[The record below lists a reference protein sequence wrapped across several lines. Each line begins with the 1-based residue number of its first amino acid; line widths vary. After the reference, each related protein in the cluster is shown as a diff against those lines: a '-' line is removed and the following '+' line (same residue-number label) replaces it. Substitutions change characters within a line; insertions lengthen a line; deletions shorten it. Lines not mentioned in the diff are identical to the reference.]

1 MFSDLPRSSRGPLAS
16 RGAPFT
22 LRRRRLALAALVA
35 PLTAG
40 AWPAWAQGD
49 AYPLRPVRIV
59 VPLAAGGSADA
70 LCRLMASS
78 LAKVL
83 GQAVV
88 VDNKPGAGGVTG
100 LGEVVRARPDGYT
113 LGYSLAGALT
123 VSPHIVKDMP
133 FNPLKDL
140 APLTQLV
147 AVPEL
152 IVVHPRL
159 GVRTLPQL
167 VAYAKAHPGKLNF
180 ASAGNGTIP
189 HLGGELLNREAGI
202 SMVHVPYRGSGP
214 ALNDLL
220 AGQVDLM
227 VSDVTLVRSHI
238 VDKRLMAL
246 AVAGADQLEE
256 LPGVPTTAQA
266 GLPGMRVA
274 NWHGVVAPA
283 GTPVAL
289 LERLHAAIRQAMAQP
304 EVAAR
309 VGREGADVV
318 LSTPQQFGSFLRH
331 ESATWAALVKT
342 LPLRWDA

>member
-1 MFSDLPRSSRGPLAS
+1 M
-16 RGAPFT
+16 
-22 LRRRRLALAALVA
+22 RRRRLALAALAA
-35 PLTAG
+35 PLGAG

-49 AYPLRPVRIV
+49 GYPSRPLRIV
-59 VPLAAGGSADA
+59 VPLATGGSADA
-70 LCRLMASS
+70 MCRLMANS
-78 LAKVL
+78 LTKVL

-88 VDNKPGAGGVTG
+88 VENKPGAGGVTG
-100 LGEVVRARPDGYT
+100 LGEVVRAKPDGYT

-123 VSPHIVKDMP
+123 VSPHIVKGMP
-133 FNPLKDL
+133 FDPLKAL

-152 IVVHPRL
+152 IVVNPRL
-159 GVRTLPQL
+159 GVRTLPELQ
-167 VAYAKAHPGKLNF
+167 AYAKTHPGKLNF

-238 VDKRLMAL
+238 VDKRLIAL
-246 AVAGADQLEE
+246 AVAGSDRLEE
-256 LPGVPTTAQA
+256 LPAVPTTAQA
-266 GLPGMRVA
+266 GFPGLRVS

-304 EVAAR
+304 EVATR
-309 VGREGADVV
+309 VGQEGADVV
-318 LSTPQQFGSFLRH
+318 LSSPQAFTTFLRQ

-342 LPLRWDA
+342 LPVRWDS